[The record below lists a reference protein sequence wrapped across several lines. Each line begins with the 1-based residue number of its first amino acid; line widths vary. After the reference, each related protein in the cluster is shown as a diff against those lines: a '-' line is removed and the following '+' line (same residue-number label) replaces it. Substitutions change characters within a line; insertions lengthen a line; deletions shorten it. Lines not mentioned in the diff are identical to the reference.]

1 MIAHLRGVLL
11 DMHADHIILDVGGV
25 GFRLFVSQATLA
37 RLPSKG
43 AEASLHVFTHVRE
56 EALLLYGFATAAEKE
71 TFQLLISVSGVGPRL
86 AMAVLSG
93 LSPSDLARVVVTRDL
108 KALTQIP
115 GIGKKTAERLF
126 FELSGKLKVDDLV
139 AQVPVDPALLGDSP
153 PAQDAVE
160 ALVSLGYSRSESE
173 RAVAQALARQQPQDG
188 ENADAS
194 SLLRAALGLLVAS
207 A

>member
-1 MIAHLRGVLL
+1 VIARLRGVLH
-11 DMHADHIILDVGGV
+11 DMHADYIILDVGGV

-37 RLPSKG
+37 MLPSVG
-43 AEASLHVFTHVRE
+43 TEVSLCVFTHVRE

-115 GIGKKTAERLF
+115 GVGKKTAERLF
-126 FELSGKLKVDDLV
+126 FELSDKLKVDDLMT
-139 AQVPVDPALLGDSP
+139 QTPVTSVVLGDSR

-160 ALVSLGYSRSESE
+160 ALVSLGYSRSEAE
-173 RAVAQALARQQPQDG
+173 RAVAQALTRQQPQGDDSA
-188 ENADAS
+188 NASA
-194 SLLRAALGLLVAS
+194 LLRAALGLLVSS